1 MYSPEYET
9 ACPVENS
16 CPAYSKG
23 WAATAFFKQW
33 LMHPQMTASLLPS
46 GAQLARKMIEQL
58 PYRAKRIVELGAG
71 TGVFTHAL
79 LERGVAP
86 ADLLA
91 LDLNEVL
98 CHYLRTR
105 SPGVQVVCGDARE
118 LSSIA
123 TAYGFLD
130 RGPVDAVIS
139 GLGLLSMTRK
149 TQREVLEAAF
159 SVLAPDGCFI
169 QFTYGPLSPVSR
181 NLLFELDLS
190 VRRVGFAWWN
200 LPPATVYVYRRK
212 E

>member
-1 MYSPEYET
+1 M
-9 ACPVENS
+9 ARPVENS
-16 CPAYSKG
+16 NPVHSKE
-23 WAATAFFKQW
+23 WITAAFFKQW
-33 LMHPQMTASLLPS
+33 FKHPQVTASLLPS
-46 GAQLARKMIEQL
+46 GAQLARKMMDEL
-58 PYRAKRIVELGAG
+58 PYRAKRIIELGAG
-71 TGVFTHAL
+71 SGVFTHAL

-98 CHYLRTR
+98 CEYLRTR

-118 LSSIA
+118 LSTIV

-139 GLGLLSMTRK
+139 GLGLLLMTRK
-149 TQREVLEAAF
+149 TQFEVLEAAF
-159 SVLAPDGCFI
+159 SVLAPEGCFI
-169 QFTYGPLSPVSR
+169 QFTYGPLSPISR
-181 NLLFELDLS
+181 DLLYELDLS
-190 VRRVGFAWWN
+190 VQRGGFAWWN

>member
-1 MYSPEYET
+1 
-9 ACPVENS
+9 
-16 CPAYSKG
+16 
-23 WAATAFFKQW
+23 
-33 LMHPQMTASLLPS
+33 
-46 GAQLARKMIEQL
+46 L
-58 PYRAKRIVELGAG
+58 PYRAKRIIELGAG
-71 TGVFTHAL
+71 TGVFTRAL

-98 CHYLRTR
+98 CQYLHVQ

-123 TAYGFLD
+123 TAHGFLD

-139 GLGLLSMTRK
+139 GLGLLLMTRK

-181 NLLFELDLS
+181 DLLFDLDLS
-190 VRRVGFAWWN
+190 VRRGGFAWWN
-200 LPPATVYVYRRK
+200 LLPATVYVYRRK